1 MCVKK
6 NSFNLLFREKRSGF
20 NFVFFLL
27 LLFAFVSVVV
37 VFLSPI
43 FSLFCRS
50 NKSFILIDIPIKA
63 ANKYRTCLVVI
74 CRYLFPFCGFS
85 INVNST
91 QREFYSQ
98 DIKQSTLIKIQ
109 NGTTRVVMVL
119 IILLSQKSKTLQ
131 PQLLNYY
138 FIYILKSPFC

>member
-1 MCVKK
+1 MCVKFFFFSTY
-6 NSFNLLFREKRSGF
+6 SFVKSVLDSILYFFFCLLL
-20 NFVFFLL
+20 FLL
-27 LLFAFVSVVV
+27 LFS
-37 VFLSPI
+37 LSPI

-109 NGTTRVVMVL
+109 NGTTRVAMVL